1 MLYQTKSVADILHQ
15 CCLGNIAAAEAHL
28 SGILTTMDLF
38 SPLTLDLETEFSLDQ
53 ELTHRYLI
61 L

>member
-1 MLYQTKSVADILHQ
+1 MIHQ

-38 SPLTLDLETEFSLDQ
+38 SPLTLDLETELSLDQ